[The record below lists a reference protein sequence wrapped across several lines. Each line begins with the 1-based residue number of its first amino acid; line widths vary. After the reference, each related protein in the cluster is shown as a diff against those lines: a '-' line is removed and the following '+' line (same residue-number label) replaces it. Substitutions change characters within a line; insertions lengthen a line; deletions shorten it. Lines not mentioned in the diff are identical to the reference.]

1 MSRAGVAR
9 RLGFGLGLGVIVAA
23 TWLAAA
29 PVARAADEE
38 PSGDAV
44 AKREHGE
51 EVVAEPEIHGWKL
64 AAQLANFGLLAFI
77 LIKFGGPAVSK
88 ALGARHQ
95 QLKADLAAAAEA
107 KAAAEKRLAVQEQ
120 RLATLE
126 QEIAGI
132 RAGIKQ
138 EAEAEKARLIEL
150 AEERARRIQEETKF
164 LLDQQAKQ
172 AEADLRREAARM
184 AVDMAEQMVRRTVN
198 AADQQRMVDGFVA
211 DVAATTPA
219 GRTGGGPA

>member
-1 MSRAGVAR
+1 VRAL
-9 RLGFGLGLGVIVAA
+9 RLGLGLGVVIAA
-23 TWLAAA
+23 AWLSAA

-38 PSGDAV
+38 SGDSV

-64 AAQLANFGLLAFI
+64 AAQLVNFGLLAFI

-88 ALGARHQ
+88 ALTARHQ
-95 QLKADLAAAAEA
+95 QLKADLAAASEA

-172 AEADLRREAARM
+172 AEADLRREAAKM
-184 AVDMAEQMVRRTVN
+184 AVDMAEKMVRGAVN
-198 AADQQRMVDGFVA
+198 AGDQQRMVDSFVG
-211 DVAATTPA
+211 DVAAP
-219 GRTGGGPA
+219 TGGRPSGGSA

>member
-1 MSRAGVAR
+1 VSRA
-9 RLGFGLGLGVIVAA
+9 
-23 TWLAAA
+23 
-29 PVARAADEE
+29 ARAEE
-38 PSGDAV
+38 ESGEAV
-44 AKREHGE
+44 AQREHGE
-51 EVVAEPEIHGWKL
+51 EVIPEPEIHGWKL
-64 AAQLANFGLLAFI
+64 VAQLANFAALTFI

-172 AEADLRREAARM
+172 AEADLRREAAKM
-184 AVDMAEQMVRRTVN
+184 AVDMADQMVRRAFN
-198 AADQQRMVDGFVA
+198 AADQQRLVDGFVG
-211 DVAATTPA
+211 DIGAAPAA
-219 GRTGGGPA
+219 GRPGGGAT

>member
-1 MSRAGVAR
+1 MSRVGR
-9 RLGFGLGLGVIVAA
+9 RFGLALGLGVIVAA
-23 TWLAAA
+23 AWLAAA
-29 PVARAADEE
+29 PAARAADDGAKGEGE
-38 PSGDAV
+38 SV
-44 AKREHGE
+44 AAREHGE
-51 EVVAEPEIHGWKL
+51 EVVPEPEIHGWKL

-107 KAAAEKRLAVQEQ
+107 KAAAEKRLAAQEK

-150 AEERARRIQEETKF
+150 AEERAKRIQEETKF
-164 LLDQQAKQ
+164 LLDQQAKL
-172 AEADLRREAARM
+172 AEADLRREAAKM
-184 AVDMAEQMVRRTVN
+184 AVDMAEKMVRAAVN
-198 AADQQRMVDGFVA
+198 AGDQQRMVDSFVG
-211 DVAATTPA
+211 DVATATPA
-219 GRTGGGPA
+219 GRAGGGPA